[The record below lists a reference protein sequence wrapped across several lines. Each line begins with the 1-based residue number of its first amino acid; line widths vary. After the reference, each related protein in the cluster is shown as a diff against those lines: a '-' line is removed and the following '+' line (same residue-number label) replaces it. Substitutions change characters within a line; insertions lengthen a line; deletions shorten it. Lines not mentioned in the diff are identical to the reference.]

1 MTSKNTTEP
10 NKATQPD
17 IENTSIGILLN
28 SLAAN
33 GVIVDAEKFKEL
45 YAIELQ
51 LQYNN
56 AYIQAYKDGRATAL
70 YSESEG

>member
-17 IENTSIGILLN
+17 INETSIGILLN

-33 GVIVDAEKFKEL
+33 GVIVDAERFTQL
-45 YAIELQ
+45 YLTEINIAYNDGQ
-51 LQYNN
+51 L
-56 AYIQAYKDGRATAL
+56 AAL
-70 YSESEG
+70 SSLAK

>member
-28 SLAAN
+28 SLATN
-33 GVIVDAEKFKEL
+33 GVIVDAERFTQL
-45 YAIELQ
+45 YLTEINIAYNDGQ
-51 LQYNN
+51 L
-56 AYIQAYKDGRATAL
+56 TAL
-70 YSESEG
+70 SSLAK

>member
-33 GVIVDAEKFKEL
+33 GVIVDAERFTQL
-45 YAIELQ
+45 YLTEINIAYNDGQ
-51 LQYNN
+51 L
-56 AYIQAYKDGRATAL
+56 AAL
-70 YSESEG
+70 SSLAK

>member
-17 IENTSIGILLN
+17 INETSISILLN

-33 GVIVDAEKFKEL
+33 GVIVDAERFTQL
-45 YAIELQ
+45 YLTEINIAYNDGQ
-51 LQYNN
+51 L
-56 AYIQAYKDGRATAL
+56 AAL
-70 YSESEG
+70 SSLAK

>member
-17 IENTSIGILLN
+17 INETSIGILLN

-33 GVIVDAEKFKEL
+33 GVIVDAERFTQL
-45 YAIELQ
+45 YLTEINIAYNDGQ
-51 LQYNN
+51 LTVLSSL
-56 AYIQAYKDGRATAL
+56 AK
-70 YSESEG
+70 

>member
-1 MTSKNTTEP
+1 MTSKNTTEL

-33 GVIVDAEKFKEL
+33 GVVVDAERFTQL
-45 YAIELQ
+45 YLTEINIAYNDGQ
-51 LQYNN
+51 L
-56 AYIQAYKDGRATAL
+56 TAL
-70 YSESEG
+70 SSLAK

>member
-17 IENTSIGILLN
+17 INETSIGILLN

-33 GVIVDAEKFKEL
+33 GVIVDAERFTQL
-45 YAIELQ
+45 YVTEINIAYNDGQ
-51 LQYNN
+51 L
-56 AYIQAYKDGRATAL
+56 AAL
-70 YSESEG
+70 SSLAK

>member
-33 GVIVDAEKFKEL
+33 GVIVDAERFTQL
-45 YAIELQ
+45 YLTEINIAYNDGQ
-51 LQYNN
+51 L
-56 AYIQAYKDGRATAL
+56 TAL
-70 YSESEG
+70 SSLAK

>member
-1 MTSKNTTEP
+1 MTLENTTEP

-45 YAIELQ
+45 YQIELQ

-70 YSESEG
+70 YTESEG

>member
-17 IENTSIGILLN
+17 INETSIGILLN

-33 GVIVDAEKFKEL
+33 GVIVDAERFTQL
-45 YAIELQ
+45 YLTEINIAYNDGQ
-51 LQYNN
+51 L
-56 AYIQAYKDGRATAL
+56 TAL
-70 YSESEG
+70 SSLAK

>member
-17 IENTSIGILLN
+17 INETSIGILLN

-33 GVIVDAEKFKEL
+33 GVIVDAERFKEL
-45 YAIELQ
+45 YLTERNIS
-51 LQYNN
+51 YNDG
-56 AYIQAYKDGRATAL
+56 YIAAL
-70 YSESEG
+70 SKGPE

>member
-17 IENTSIGILLN
+17 INETSIGILLN

-33 GVIVDAEKFKEL
+33 GVIVDAERCTQL
-45 YAIELQ
+45 YLTEINIAYNDGQ
-51 LQYNN
+51 L
-56 AYIQAYKDGRATAL
+56 TAL
-70 YSESEG
+70 SSLAK

>member
-28 SLAAN
+28 SLAVN
-33 GVIVDAEKFKEL
+33 GVIVDAERFTQL
-45 YAIELQ
+45 YLTEINIAYNDGQ
-51 LQYNN
+51 L
-56 AYIQAYKDGRATAL
+56 TAL
-70 YSESEG
+70 SSLAK

>member
-1 MTSKNTTEP
+1 MTSKNITEP

-17 IENTSIGILLN
+17 INETSIGILLN
-28 SLAAN
+28 SLATN
-33 GVIVDAEKFKEL
+33 GVIVDAEKLKEL
-45 YAIELQ
+45 YQIELQ

-70 YSESEG
+70 YSESE

>member
-17 IENTSIGILLN
+17 IKETSIGILLK

-33 GVIVDAEKFKEL
+33 GVIVDAERFTQL
-45 YAIELQ
+45 YLTEINIAYNDGQ
-51 LQYNN
+51 L
-56 AYIQAYKDGRATAL
+56 AAL
-70 YSESEG
+70 SSLAK